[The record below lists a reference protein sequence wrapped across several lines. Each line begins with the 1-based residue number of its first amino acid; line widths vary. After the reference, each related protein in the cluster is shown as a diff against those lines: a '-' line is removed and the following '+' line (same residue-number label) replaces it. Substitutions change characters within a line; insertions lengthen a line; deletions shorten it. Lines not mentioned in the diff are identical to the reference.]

1 MIINYLTDLR
11 NKEKF
16 FPETILDIGANVG
29 NFTRQCKTIWPLANS
44 IMIEGTRECSF
55 ALSTIG
61 EKFYIELLGDENGK
75 KVTFYKTKVSDTNT
89 GNSIYKENSVH
100 YNDEKVIKEERRL
113 VKLDS
118 LLENFPR
125 PIDFAKLD
133 TQGSELN
140 ILKGGIKTLSTCKYI
155 LIEVSL
161 KYYNEG
167 VPLKDEIVNFM
178 SSMGYNNREV
188 VETHVWNSMEKIDD
202 IRMGDIYQQ
211 DIMFK
216 KD

>member
-1 MIINYLTDLR
+1 MINKYLTDLR
-11 NKEKF
+11 NQKKF

-29 NFTRQCKTIWPLANS
+29 NFTRQCKTIWPLTNS

-55 ALSTIG
+55 SLSTIG
-61 EKFYIELLGDENGK
+61 EKFYIELLGDEDGK
-75 KVTFYKTKVSDTNT
+75 KVTFYKTKVSATNT

-100 YNDEKVIKEERRL
+100 YNDEKVIKEERKL

-118 LLENFPR
+118 LLQNFQR

-140 ILKGGIKTLSTCKYI
+140 ILKGGIKTLSKCKYI

-178 SSMGYNNREV
+178 SSMGYNNKEV
-188 VETHVWNSMEKIDD
+188 IETHVWNSMEKVDD
-202 IRMGDIYQQ
+202 IRMGDIYQE
-211 DIMFK
+211 DIMFI